1 VYIDDIILM
10 GRSFDQHVRN
20 LAQVF
25 QRLRLAGLKFK
36 ATKCRLFQRKVTFL
50 GHVVPARGI
59 EPDPAKLSCIASW
72 PEPRCLTE
80 CRSFLGLASYY
91 KNFVENFGE
100 LARPLYELTRK
111 GTPFVRDARCCQ
123 AFETLK
129 SRLCS
134 APVLATPVPDGD
146 FVLDVD
152 ASAHGAGA
160 ILHQY
165 QNGELRVIGYASR
178 LFNAAERSYCRTR
191 QELAA
196 VFFGLK
202 RCRQYILGRKVLV
215 GSDHAALSYLRR
227 TKDTVAQ
234 QARWLDF
241 IEQFDITVRHRSG
254 SAHRAADAL
263 SRKPCEGAGPCNQC
277 NRKTGAVVVK
287 SAPQYENWGDA
298 VVVEPRC
305 AGVVTR
311 GQARRRTQDA
321 ERVAE
326 SSFIAGQS

>member
-1 VYIDDIILM
+1 M
-10 GRSFDQHVRN
+10 PQ
-20 LAQVF
+20 
-25 QRLRLAGLKFK
+25 
-36 ATKCRLFQRKVTFL
+36 LF
-50 GHVVPARGI
+50 RGS
-59 EPDPAKLSCIASW
+59 E
-72 PEPRCLTE
+72 R
-80 CRSFLGLASYY
+80 FNY
-91 KNFVENFGE
+91 KNIVENFVE
-100 LARPLYELTRK
+100 LAKPLYELTRK
-111 GTPFVRDARCCQ
+111 GTPFVWDARCCQ

-152 ASAHGAGA
+152 ASTHGAGA

-178 LFNAAERSYCRTR
+178 LFNVAERSYCTTR

-196 VFFGLK
+196 VVFGLK
-202 RCRQYILGRKVLV
+202 RFRQYILGRKVLV
-215 GSDHAALSYLRR
+215 RSDHAALSYLRR
-227 TKDTVAQ
+227 TKYPVAQ
-234 QARWLDF
+234 QARWLDY

-263 SRKPCEGAGPCNQC
+263 SRRPSEGAGPCNQC

-298 VVVEPRC
+298 VVV
-305 AGVVTR
+305 
-311 GQARRRTQDA
+311 
-321 ERVAE
+321 
-326 SSFIAGQS
+326 